1 MPLAILV
8 VSTQLITE
16 VSMASTGM
24 DQQRLADVGNVIRAD
39 IRAGLHHRVVTKGAR
54 AGVVA
59 MKTAIAAADL
69 AQTQSLALNSVFSI
83 FSITKAFTNT
93 LVLQAIE
100 RGYFALTSTVSELIP
115 EFSGHG
121 REKVQIWHLLSHQA
135 GFPIIFELKPNM
147 YIDRFDD
154 MIAAVIEVVRPE
166 QPPCTTVAYSPLVNH
181 VLMAECVRR
190 TDPKRRG
197 YRQIVQDE
205 ILTPL
210 KMHDTSVG
218 LRADLKP
225 RKVVPDFRGNYPI
238 GHRGHSNF
246 GPNGAFEEE
255 HAEMPWVGIASTV
268 PDMFR
273 LAEMFRQNG
282 ILDGARILS
291 PATLALARRNWTGEK
306 PNELYAAR
314 GRERGWDPAP
324 AYIGLGFSLRGEAMC
339 RHMFGTLASPGT
351 FGNYGA
357 GTTLFW
363 IDPERD
369 LSFTFLS
376 AGLMES
382 NANTERFQK
391 LSDMVISAVR

>member
-1 MPLAILV
+1 
-8 VSTQLITE
+8 
-16 VSMASTGM
+16 M
-24 DQQRLADVGNVIRAD
+24 DQQRLADLQNVIRGD
-39 IRAGLHHRVVTKGAR
+39 IEAGLYHGAVIKVMR
-54 AGVVA
+54 GESVA
-59 MKTAIAAADL
+59 LEAAIGAADA
-69 AQTQSLALNSVFSI
+69 AQTRPLALDSVFSI

-93 LVLQAIE
+93 LVLRAIE
-100 RGYFALTSTVSELIP
+100 LGQFALTSTVSELIP

-135 GFPIIFELKPNM
+135 GFPIIFEVKPGM
-147 YIDRFDD
+147 YIDRFDE
-154 MIAAVIEVVRPE
+154 MIAAVIEVVKPIE
-166 QPPCTTVAYSPLVNH
+166 LPATTVAYSPLVNH
-181 VLMAECVRR
+181 VLMAECLRR

-210 KMHDTSVG
+210 KMNHTSVG

-225 RKVVPDFRGNYPI
+225 RHVVPDFRGNYPI
-238 GHRGHSNF
+238 GHRGHSDL

-268 PDMFR
+268 PDMSRF
-273 LAEMFRQNG
+273 AEMFRHNG
-282 ILDGARILS
+282 TLEGARILS

-314 GRERGWDPAP
+314 GRERGWDPVP
-324 AYIGLGFSLRGEAMC
+324 GYIGLGFSLRGTAMC
-339 RHMFGTLASPGT
+339 RNMFGTLASPGT

-382 NANTERFQK
+382 NANMERFQK
-391 LSDMVISAVR
+391 LSDMVISAA

>member
-1 MPLAILV
+1 
-8 VSTQLITE
+8 
-16 VSMASTGM
+16 MASPGM
-24 DQQRLADVGNVIRAD
+24 DQQRLADFQDVIRAD
-39 IRAGLHHRVVTKGAR
+39 IKAGLYHGAVIKVAR
-54 AGVVA
+54 AGTVA
-59 MKTAIAAADL
+59 LEAAIGAADA
-69 AQTQSLALNSVFSI
+69 AQLKPLALNSVFSI

-93 LVLQAIE
+93 LVLRAIE
-100 RGYFALTSTVSELIP
+100 RGQFALTSGITELIP

-135 GFPIIFELKPNM
+135 GFPIIFELKPDM
-147 YIDRFDD
+147 YIDRFDE
-154 MIAAVIEVVRPE
+154 MIAAVIEVVKPE

-190 TDPKRRG
+190 ADPKRRG

-218 LRADLKP
+218 LRADLRA

-238 GHRGHSNF
+238 GHRGHSNL

-273 LAEMFRQNG
+273 FAEMFRQDG
-282 ILDGARILS
+282 ALDGARILS
-291 PATLALARRNWTGEK
+291 PATLELARRNWTGEK

-324 AYIGLGFSLRGEAMC
+324 AYIGLGFSLRGTAIC

-363 IDPERD
+363 VDLQRD
-369 LSFTFLS
+369 VTFSFLS

-391 LSDMVISAVR
+391 LSDMVIAAAL